1 MVKHA
6 TDGSKP
12 QFYASHTPFTPHVV
26 AEEEALCA
34 LHVAQTVRRLHH
46 RLQRALLRVV
56 LAPDGVQV
64 VLLRW
69 SPHTTDTSNTSG
81 VSE

>member
-1 MVKHA
+1 MVRHA
-6 TDGSKP
+6 TDGNRP
-12 QFYASHTPFTPHVV
+12 QFYASHTSFTPHVV
-26 AEEEALCA
+26 AEEKALRA
-34 LHVAQTVRRLHH
+34 LQVAQTVRRLHH
-46 RLQRALLRVV
+46 RLQRVLLRVV

-69 SPHTTDTSNTSG
+69 SPRTTDTSNTSG